1 MITTKDL
8 RMVRGQTYPLLF
20 TVKSALGARVDLT
33 NATVH
38 FSVRTDLK
46 AQPIIHKFS
55 PVSGA
60 VVLPQTGDTLG
71 GDTLGQF
78 TVALAGSDTA
88 SLVPGDYYYDAWIV
102 DASLARY
109 PVVATSRLAIQQE
122 VSNLAGF

>member
-33 NATVH
+33 GATVH

-46 AQPIIHKFS
+46 AQPIIHKLS
-55 PVSGA
+55 PGTGA

-71 GDTLGQF
+71 QF
-78 TVALAGSDTA
+78 TVSLAGSDTS

-102 DASLARY
+102 DASSARY